1 MVYVRGAQLD
11 FDDLA
16 KLSSDDWN
24 WTSISEVYRAMEAHE
39 LGSAGS
45 RGGNG
50 PLRITLPEYRS
61 QLTEAVL
68 SAGEAMGLERVEDIN
83 DPADRE
89 RVGYAPRTIY
99 KGKRQS
105 AATAFLR
112 PAMKRPNLTVLTGA
126 VIDRVLFEGK
136 RATGVSAIRDGAP
149 VSYSASETII
159 CAGALASPVVLQ
171 RSGIGPAGL
180 LSRLGVPIIHENE
193 SVGADLFEHRGI
205 VFQWKVPDALSQN
218 RAFRGLGLV
227 ASVLRYYLS
236 GKGAM
241 AGGAYDM
248 AAYAKSDSSLDR
260 PDLQILMSP
269 YTFNFTALPLRVENH
284 GGLNFCIYKIRP
296 DARGSVT
303 ITSRDAT
310 ELPEITPCYA
320 SHSSD
325 RAIIR
330 KMFDYVRSY
339 VSQPPLADLIE
350 AETRPGEQYAGA
362 EAIEKAYLQFGY
374 ANYHAS
380 GTCRMGQDESS
391 VVDPKLRVRG
401 VDGLRVVDTSI
412 FPFML
417 AGNTNAPAMA
427 IAWRA
432 ADLIRRVS

>member
-1 MVYVRGAQLD
+1 
-11 FDDLA
+11 
-16 KLSSDDWN
+16 
-24 WTSISEVYRAMEAHE
+24 
-39 LGSAGS
+39 
-45 RGGNG
+45 
-50 PLRITLPEYRS
+50 
-61 QLTEAVL
+61 
-68 SAGEAMGLERVEDIN
+68 
-83 DPADRE
+83 
-89 RVGYAPRTIY
+89 
-99 KGKRQS
+99 
-105 AATAFLR
+105 
-112 PAMKRPNLTVLTGA
+112 
-126 VIDRVLFEGK
+126 
-136 RATGVSAIRDGAP
+136 
-149 VSYSASETII
+149 
-159 CAGALASPVVLQ
+159 
-171 RSGIGPAGL
+171 
-180 LSRLGVPIIHENE
+180 
-193 SVGADLFEHRGI
+193 
-205 VFQWKVPDALSQN
+205 
-218 RAFRGLGLV
+218 
-227 ASVLRYYLS
+227 
-236 GKGAM
+236 
-241 AGGAYDM
+241 M

-303 ITSRDAT
+303 ITSRDPT

-350 AETRPGEQYAGA
+350 AETRPGEQYSGA

-380 GTCRMGQDESS
+380 GTCRMGQDEFS
-391 VVDPKLRVRG
+391 VVDPELRVRG